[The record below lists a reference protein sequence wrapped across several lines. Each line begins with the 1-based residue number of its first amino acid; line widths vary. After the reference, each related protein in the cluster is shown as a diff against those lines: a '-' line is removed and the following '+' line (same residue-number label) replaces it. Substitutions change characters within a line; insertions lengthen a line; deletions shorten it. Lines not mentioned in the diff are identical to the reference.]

1 MNKKWRKPNNDCSK
15 NWPVSTISF
24 SSPKPPDRR
33 RFPLRFMESLHAF
46 FVAHWD
52 QEPEIRKLFGIKPS
66 VFRFMESLHAF
77 LARIGTMNRG
87 GFVAQ
92 AFEPAGPGDF
102 PVARS
107 WSTGLESPVNPQAGK
122 PALQA
127 GSWRGFRACGSGRL
141 SSRPFLVHRTRKSG
155 KPAGWKACGT
165 SRFMERACTPFLS
178 RIGTRNLKYVSSS
191 ESSQV
196 SSGSW

>member
-77 LARIGTMNRG
+77 FVAHWDQEPEIRKLFGIKPSVFRFMESLHAFLARIGTMNPPLTPPRRG
-87 GFVAQ
+87 
-92 AFEPAGPGDF
+92 
-102 PVARS
+102 
-107 WSTGLESPVNPQAGK
+107 TESPRTNACSPPG
-122 PALQA
+122 
-127 GSWRGFRACGSGRL
+127 RGRGWVGSG
-141 SSRPFLVHRTRKSG
+141 
-155 KPAGWKACGT
+155 KA
-165 SRFMERACTPFLS
+165 SIRFCAC
-178 RIGTRNLKYVSSS
+178 IGTMNLTRPNRGMTND
-191 ESSQV
+191 E
-196 SSGSW
+196 